1 MIPKSVIFL
10 KFDSQRCLHYT
21 KPLAQINL
29 GSNMR
34 LYWELTWRAFQ
45 RQLTYRTAAFA
56 GLATNFFFG
65 LIRAAVMVALYQER
79 QEIAG
84 VTLVQ
89 AVTFTGLSQ
98 ALIGTM
104 SFFGWYELMDN
115 VYSGGIGADLLK
127 PMNLYVYWL
136 ARDVG
141 RSIALFFLRS
151 LPILVAYKIFLD
163 VITPNSVVQWGAV
176 IIGSLMAW
184 LVSFSYRFAL
194 NLASFWTTNAVGVAR
209 FGFMLTWFLSGF
221 MFPLRYFPDWFIKIS
236 RLTPFPHMINSLV
249 EVYLGVING
258 MEIVYTI
265 ALQTLWF
272 IILFA
277 IGQLLFRIGIKRLV
291 IVGG

>member
-1 MIPKSVIFL
+1 
-10 KFDSQRCLHYT
+10 
-21 KPLAQINL
+21 
-29 GSNMR
+29 MR
-34 LYWELTWRAFQ
+34 LYLELSWRALQ

-104 SFFGWYELMDN
+104 SFFGWYELMDS
-115 VYSGGIGADLLK
+115 VYSGGIGADMLK

-136 ARDVG
+136 ARDMG
-141 RSIALFFLRS
+141 RSIALFFLRA
-151 LPILVAYKIFLD
+151 LPILIAYKFFLD
-163 VITPNSVVQWGAV
+163 VVTPDSAVQWGAV
-176 IIGSLMAW
+176 LLGSLLAW
-184 LVSFSYRFAL
+184 LVSFSYRFIL
-194 NLASFWTTNAVGVAR
+194 NLASFWTTNALGVAR

-221 MFPLRYFPDWFIKIS
+221 MFPLRYFPEWFIKICS
-236 RLTPFPHMINSLV
+236 LTPFPHMINSLV
-249 EVYLGVING
+249 EIYLGVLSG
-258 MEIVYTI
+258 REIVYTLV
-265 ALQTLWF
+265 LQAIWL
-272 IILFA
+272 IILVL
-277 IGQLLFRIGIKRLV
+277 IGQFLLRKGIKRLV